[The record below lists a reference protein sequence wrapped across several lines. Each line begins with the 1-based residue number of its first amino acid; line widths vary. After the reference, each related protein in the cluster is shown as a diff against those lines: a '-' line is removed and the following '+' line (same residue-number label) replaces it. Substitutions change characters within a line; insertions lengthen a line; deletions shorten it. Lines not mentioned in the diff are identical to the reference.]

1 MNHWH
6 PYVIAIL
13 DSKQK
18 VDFSLTLLYFV
29 LYVHSTPPNPNERR
43 ATTIM
48 TTVPPTV
55 EERLA
60 RLEGVYDHLASK
72 ADIAELRAIL
82 KDDVAR
88 VESDLKGDIA
98 RVESGL
104 KGDIAH
110 VQTDIAE
117 LKGSVKILLVAMTSG
132 LALLNIVLRF
142 WPS

>member
-1 MNHWH
+1 M
-6 PYVIAIL
+6 A
-13 DSKQK
+13 
-18 VDFSLTLLYFV
+18 
-29 LYVHSTPPNPNERR
+29 
-43 ATTIM
+43 
-48 TTVPPTV
+48 TVPPTV

-72 ADIAELRAIL
+72 ADIAELRVVL
-82 KDDVAR
+82 KDDIAH

-98 RVESGL
+98 RVESGLKGDIARIESDL

>member
-1 MNHWH
+1 M
-6 PYVIAIL
+6 A
-13 DSKQK
+13 
-18 VDFSLTLLYFV
+18 
-29 LYVHSTPPNPNERR
+29 
-43 ATTIM
+43 
-48 TTVPPTV
+48 TVPPTV

-72 ADIAELRAIL
+72 ADLAELRVVL
-82 KDDVAR
+82 KDDIAH
-88 VESDLKGDIA
+88 VESDLKADIA
-98 RVESGL
+98 RVGSGL
-104 KGDIAH
+104 KDDIAH

>member
-1 MNHWH
+1 M
-6 PYVIAIL
+6 A
-13 DSKQK
+13 
-18 VDFSLTLLYFV
+18 
-29 LYVHSTPPNPNERR
+29 
-43 ATTIM
+43 
-48 TTVPPTV
+48 TVPPTV

-72 ADIAELRAIL
+72 ADIAELRAVL
-82 KDDVAR
+82 KGDIAR

-98 RVESGL
+98 RVESDL
-104 KGDIAH
+104 KGDIAR